1 MRPSFCFCLVIAAS
15 IVSRPGP
22 AAETRYELN
31 GHVKARFI
39 GQRFPADSIFNALS
53 GRNALDLESD
63 LRLNFEADR
72 GPWSFDAAYQSFLLY
87 GDRVEYSRLLPA
99 ELGPAFDRL
108 PNDDQRLFD
117 LTQVIH
123 DEGKTALLHRLDR
136 LSFGYAGEKAVLRV
150 GRQAISWGNGLFFS
164 PLDIVNPFD
173 PTTIDTEYK
182 AGDDMLYGQY
192 LRDNGHD
199 LQAAVVVRRDP
210 VTGDVA
216 AEQATAAIKYHGIAG
231 NAEYDLLLA
240 ESFDDF
246 VLGVG
251 GNRSIGGAVWRADLV
266 LSHNGSDTTAQ
277 LVSNLSHSW
286 VWGGKN
292 MSGVIEYY
300 FNGFGQGDGRYDPAS
315 LAENPEL
322 LRRLARGEMFTLG
335 RHYLA
340 GGVSIE
346 LSPLSM
352 LTPNLFVNLEDWS
365 AFLQLQTQ
373 LNLGDNTT
381 FLGALNVPIGPA
393 GTEYGGIE
401 TGTDGQYL
409 STDFGIFAQIA
420 WYF

>member
-1 MRPSFCFCLVIAAS
+1 MLHRFCLLLLVLAPLFP
-15 IVSRPGP
+15 RPGP
-22 AAETRYELN
+22 AAETSYDLS
-31 GHVKARFI
+31 GHTKARFI
-39 GQRFPADSIFNALS
+39 GQKFPADSLFHALAGGQS
-53 GRNALDLESD
+53 LDFESD

-72 GPWSFDAAYQSFLLY
+72 GPWSVNAAYQLFLLY
-87 GDRVEYSRLLPA
+87 GDRIEYSRELPA
-99 ELGPAFDRL
+99 DLGPAFDRL
-108 PNDDQRLFD
+108 PNDDQRLFN
-117 LTQVIH
+117 LTDVIR
-123 DEGKTALLHRLDR
+123 DEAKVAVLHRLDR
-136 LSFGYAGEKAVLRV
+136 LSIGYAGDKTVLRI

-210 VTGDVA
+210 LTGDVTSD
-216 AEQATAAIKYHGIAG
+216 QATTAVKYHGISG
-231 NAEYDLLLA
+231 DAEYDLLVA
-240 ESFDDF
+240 RSFGDS

-266 LSHNGSDTTAQ
+266 LNHTGSGSTAQ
-277 LVSNLSHSW
+277 LVTNLSPSW

-292 MSGVIEYY
+292 MSGVVEYY
-300 FNGFGQGDGRYDPAS
+300 YNGFGQSGGRYDPAS

-322 LRRLARGEMFTLG
+322 LKRLARGEVFALG
-335 RHYLA
+335 QHYLA

-346 LSPLSM
+346 LTPLW
-352 LTPNLFVNLEDWS
+352 LVTPNVFVNLQDPS
-365 AFLQLQTQ
+365 AFVQLLTQ
-373 LNLGDNTT
+373 NNLSDNAT
-381 FLGALNVPIGPA
+381 FLGALNIPVGPS

-401 TGTDGQYL
+401 TGVAGQYL
-409 STDFGIFAQIA
+409 STDLGIFAQFA